1 MTDQPKVS
9 CDDSL
14 GNRNGST
21 AVGNH
26 KRRDSP
32 GKAALAERCATLG
45 EQATAARLRWL
56 AALLTLALSGA
67 LVGCNSVSHSPNA
80 PAAVKPASGPVSTG
94 APVAPASPG
103 SPTAPASTGSP
114 TAPASTG
121 STAAPASPSSS
132 GSPALVTYIEDLQTT
147 ADSEPYDT
155 QGVAQINGVSYTQSQ
170 GAQFCFGSNERKWTY
185 VLGRKYSFLQGTI
198 GLSDNSVST
207 AKIEF
212 DVLADGRLIYS
223 KDLQVGQSATLNVSV
238 ANVLQLGLNTTLLTQ
253 DGGCG
258 AATGEWANI
267 HVVGP

>member
-9 CDDSL
+9 CDDPL

-26 KRRDSP
+26 KRPDSP
-32 GKAALAERCATLG
+32 GKAALAERCATIG
-45 EQATAARLRWL
+45 DQATQHAAAWHRWV

-67 LVGCNSVSHSPNA
+67 LVGCSSGSHSPNA
-80 PAAVKPASGPVSTG
+80 PPAVKPASGPASTG
-94 APVAPASPG
+94 SPAAPG
-103 SPTAPASTGSP
+103 STGSPAAPASTGSP
-114 TAPASTG
+114 
-121 STAAPASPSSS
+121 AAPASPSSS
-132 GSPALVTYIEDLQTT
+132 GSPALVTYIEDLQPT

-155 QGVAQINGVSYTQSQ
+155 QGVAQINGVSFPHSQ

-212 DVLADGRLIYS
+212 DVLADGRLVYS
-223 KDLQVGQSATLNVSV
+223 KDLQVGQSAALNVSV
-238 ANVLQLGLNTTLLTQ
+238 TNVLQVGLDTTLLTQ
-253 DGGCG
+253 AGGCG
-258 AATGEWANI
+258 AATGEWADM

>member
-9 CDDSL
+9 CDDPL
-14 GNRNGST
+14 GNRNGSI
-21 AVGNH
+21 A
-26 KRRDSP
+26 
-32 GKAALAERCATLG
+32 
-45 EQATAARLRWL
+45 AARHRWV

-67 LVGCNSVSHSPNA
+67 LVGCNSPSHSPNA
-80 PAAVKPASGPVSTG
+80 TAAVKPASGPASTG
-94 APVAPASPG
+94 SPAAPASPG
-103 SPTAPASTGSP
+103 SPSAPASAGSP
-114 TAPASTG
+114 TGPT
-121 STAAPASPSSS
+121 SPSSS
-132 GSPALVTYIEDLQTT
+132 GSPALVTYLEDLQPT

-155 QGVAQINGVSYTQSQ
+155 QGVAQINGVSYPQSL

-212 DVLADGRLIYS
+212 DVLADGRLVYS

-238 ANVLQLGLNTTLLTQ
+238 TNVLQLGLNTTLLTQ

-267 HVVGP
+267 HVVGS

>member
-9 CDDSL
+9 CNDPL
-14 GNRNGST
+14 GNRNGPT
-21 AVGNH
+21 AAGNH
-26 KRRDSP
+26 KRPDSL
-32 GKAALAERCATLG
+32 GKAALAELCAITG
-45 EQATAARLRWL
+45 DQATQHAAARHRWV

-67 LVGCNSVSHSPNA
+67 LVGCSSGSHSPNA
-80 PAAVKPASGPVSTG
+80 PAAVKPTSGPVSTG
-94 APVAPASPG
+94 SPAAPG
-103 SPTAPASTGSP
+103 STGSP
-114 TAPASTG
+114 T
-121 STAAPASPSSS
+121 APASPSSS
-132 GSPALVTYIEDLQTT
+132 GSPALVTYIEDLQPT

-155 QGVAQINGVSYTQSQ
+155 QGVAQINGVSYPHSQ

-185 VLGRKYSFLQGTI
+185 VLGRKYSSLQGTI

-212 DVLADGRLIYS
+212 DVLADGRLVYS

-238 ANVLQLGLNTTLLTQ
+238 TNVLQLGLNTTLLTQ

-267 HVVGP
+267 HVAGP

>member
-9 CDDSL
+9 YDDLL

-26 KRRDSP
+26 KRPDSP
-32 GKAALAERCATLG
+32 GKAALAERCATIG
-45 EQATAARLRWL
+45 DQATQHAAARHRWV
-56 AALLTLALSGA
+56 AALLTLALSGV
-67 LVGCNSVSHSPNA
+67 LVGCSSGSHSPNA
-80 PAAVKPASGPVSTG
+80 PAAVKPASGPASTG
-94 APVAPASPG
+94 SPA
-103 SPTAPASTGSP
+103 APASTGSP
-114 TAPASTG
+114 
-121 STAAPASPSSS
+121 AAPASPSSS
-132 GSPALVTYIEDLQTT
+132 GSPALVTYIEDLQPT

-155 QGVAQINGVSYTQSQ
+155 QGVAQINGVSYPHSQ

-212 DVLADGRLIYS
+212 DVLADGRLVYS
-223 KDLQVGQSATLNVSV
+223 KDLQVGQSAALNVSV
-238 ANVLQLGLNTTLLTQ
+238 ANVLQVGLDTTLLTQ
-253 DGGCG
+253 AGGCG

-267 HVVGP
+267 HVIGP

>member
-9 CDDSL
+9 CDGPL

-26 KRRDSP
+26 KRPGSP
-32 GKAALAERCATLG
+32 GKAALAERCATIG
-45 EQATAARLRWL
+45 DQATQHAAARHRWV
-56 AALLTLALSGA
+56 AALLILALSGA
-67 LVGCNSVSHSPNA
+67 LVGCSSGSHSPNA
-80 PAAVKPASGPVSTG
+80 SAAVKPASGPASTG
-94 APVAPASPG
+94 SPA
-103 SPTAPASTGSP
+103 APASTGSP
-114 TAPASTG
+114 
-121 STAAPASPSSS
+121 AAPASPSSS
-132 GSPALVTYIEDLQTT
+132 GSPALVTYIEDLQPT

-155 QGVAQINGVSYTQSQ
+155 QGVAQINGVSYPHSQ

-212 DVLADGRLIYS
+212 DVLADGRLVYS
-223 KDLQVGQSATLNVSV
+223 KDLQVGQSTALNVSV
-238 ANVLQLGLNTTLLTQ
+238 TNVLQLGLNTTLLTQ